1 MAKVTPQRDILT
13 AEQAAEMLQISK
25 LMTYRLIRSGQLQAV
40 RVGKFWR
47 VTRNEILRMCGDK
60 Q

>member
-25 LMTYRLIRSGQLQAV
+25 LMTYRLIRSGKLQAV